1 VAAGFNN
8 LYDLAVGD
16 LNGDG
21 KPDLAFTV
29 NDNSNGHG
37 VGIALGNG
45 DGTFQAAALFP
56 TTLQDPNLDTP
67 YPATSRSSISI
78 QTGIQTSSSPTLN
91 SAPSPL
97 VWRWHRVLLRSP

>member
-1 VAAGFNN
+1 
-8 LYDLAVGD
+8 
-16 LNGDG
+16 
-21 KPDLAFTV
+21 LAFTV

-67 YPATSRSSISI
+67 YPAYLKIFDLNTDGN
-78 QTGIQTSSSPTLN
+78 QTIIGHQL
-91 SAPSPL
+91 
-97 VWRWHRVLLRSP
+97 